1 MFPQPPHQPSLTEEI
16 DNQRA
21 INQRL
26 YEHSLKLD
34 PRDTRSDTLIA
45 IVRALALG
53 HACVA
58 RLEREHKAL
67 TGGTD
72 TALQALMAQALKEL
86 HEEEDMEVEP

>member
-1 MFPQPPHQPSLTEEI
+1 MLPQLPHQPSLTEEI
-16 DNQRA
+16 ETQRA

-26 YEHSLKLD
+26 YQHSLKLD
-34 PRDTRSDTLIA
+34 PNDTTSETLIA

-67 TGGTD
+67 TGGPASPD
-72 TALQALMAQALKEL
+72 VARVAEALDEL
-86 HEEEDMEVEP
+86 VQILGVQP